1 MGIIPRRLPFTA
13 SNTSVR
19 YFRHAISL
27 DEHRA
32 KFRPTHWNYTSPK
45 EAKRHV
51 QRGDM
56 ARHRHMREELK
67 KLDVRD
73 SEYYE
78 DNDDKDWETDVYEVW
93 FAGCHCGRLYAR
105 HCTCTLLT

>member
-1 MGIIPRRLPFTA
+1 
-13 SNTSVR
+13 VR

-32 KFRPTHWNYTSPK
+32 KFRPTHWHYTSPK

-56 ARHRHMREELK
+56 VRHRIHHDMGE
-67 KLDVRD
+67 
-73 SEYYE
+73 
-78 DNDDKDWETDVYEVW
+78 N
-93 FAGCHCGRLYAR
+93 
-105 HCTCTLLT
+105 